1 RAPYATGRDAPPGR
15 LYVDGAP
22 AFRWPCRRHRV
33 CCDENK
39 LPSLLRRGI
48 AKSTT
53 TSGQN
58 LPTLSLAGIGETNE
72 TRETHETQNIRLVF
86 WGLQKKHEGYREV
99 GVGLALPFTLFQ
111 ITEGKLDDR
120 QDSVRVAQ
128 YMPFCG
134 MCATSDFR
142 RAACLEP
149 LIAHIAKTAMYAPP
163 LISGISPGGASIPFS
178 GMCPAYGCR

>member
-1 RAPYATGRDAPPGR
+1 MDMEYPHFRVDVAAPCARGRDAPPGR

-22 AFRWPCRRHRV
+22 AFRGRAA
-33 CCDENK
+33 
-39 LPSLLRRGI
+39 GI
-48 AKSTT
+48 ACAAMKIAPLLTNERNR
-53 TSGQN
+53 QEHDHVWAN

-142 RAACLEP
+142 RAA
-149 LIAHIAKTAMYAPP
+149 
-163 LISGISPGGASIPFS
+163 
-178 GMCPAYGCR
+178 

>member
-86 WGLQKKHEGYREV
+86 WGLQRKHEEYCEV
-99 GVGLALPFTLFQ
+99 GVGLALPLTLFQ
-111 ITEGKLDDR
+111 VTEGKTWVAHTCR
-120 QDSVRVAQ
+120 FVACVRPPAIE
-128 YMPFCG
+128 C
-134 MCATSDFR
+134 R
-142 RAACLEP
+142 RAW
-149 LIAHIAKTAMYAPP
+149 
-163 LISGISPGGASIPFS
+163 SPSSP
-178 GMCPAYGCR
+178 